1 MWWDRRSASTAAR
14 CAASRCWRSNSA
26 SRRAKYSSS
35 FLLGLSGM
43 VSLRSL
49 RLDRQ
54 GVPPGPPVGLR
65 GRGRRRLAA
74 VAVTRPAQHGIH
86 HLPVLQRDDVLGAAA
101 VFAPVTEE
109 EIGPF
114 TLVAHRDRRAP
125 QRVDVLL
132 AHSGRDGTRVHRA
145 VPEVAGRLPA
155 LRGLP
160 AGARPFPRRPS
171 PRPGRG
177 PGGGGRPPVG
187 PRGGG

>member
-101 VFAPVTEE
+101 VLAPVAEE

-114 TLVAHRDRRAP
+114 ILAAHRDRRAP
-125 QRVDVLL
+125 PRLEDLL
-132 AHSGRDGTRVHRA
+132 AHSGVGGVPVH
-145 VPEVAGRLPA
+145 PTLQ
-155 LRGLP
+155 
-160 AGARPFPRRPS
+160 
-171 PRPGRG
+171 
-177 PGGGGRPPVG
+177 
-187 PRGGG
+187 